1 MDKSVVTAQ
10 VTTLFLIMAVG
21 FIARKQKILTPDLT
35 KGFSDLLLNITSPF
49 LALSSFQ
56 FAFSRDMLAAAGM
69 VLVFALVVHVAG
81 ILVGKILFARFPD
94 ATGKILRFITI
105 FSNCG
110 FMGYPVIGSIFGQ
123 RGIFLTSIYV
133 AVFTT
138 FIWTYGVFIFTGK
151 ADRRSL
157 IGALLNPG
165 IIAVFLGMLL
175 FLFSLKLPLPVAQTL
190 QAVGSMTTPLSMII
204 VGSMLTEVK
213 PGDLFSGWAIYY
225 GALLRLLIL
234 PFVTLFILKGIGF
247 KGILLGVCVLT
258 VAMPAAAI
266 SVPLAESNRGD
277 VFFASRIVFLTTILS
292 VVTIPMVIWLI

>member
-1 MDKSVVTAQ
+1 MDKSVVIIQ
-10 VTTLFLIMAVG
+10 VATLFLIMTVG
-21 FIARKQKILTPDLT
+21 FIARKRNILNPAIN
-35 KGFSDLLLNITSPF
+35 KGLSDLLLNITSPF

-56 FAFSRDMLAAAGM
+56 FAFSRDMLSAAGM
-69 VLVFALVVHVAG
+69 VLVFAIIIHVAG
-81 ILVGKILFARFPD
+81 ILVGKILFARFND

-110 FMGYPVIGSIFGQ
+110 FMGYPVIGSLFGQ

-133 AVFTT
+133 AVFTA
-138 FIWTYGVFIFTGK
+138 FIWTYGVFVFTGK

-157 IGALLNPG
+157 AAALLNPG

-190 QAVGSMTTPLSMII
+190 QAVGAMTTPISMII
-204 VGSMLTEVK
+204 VGSMLADVK
-213 PGDLFSGWAIYY
+213 AGDLFSGWAIYY
-225 GALLRLLIL
+225 GALIRLLIL
-234 PFVTLFILKGIGF
+234 PVVTLFILKGIGF

-277 VFFASRIVFLTTILS
+277 VFFASRTVFLTTILS
-292 VVTIPMVIWLI
+292 VLTIPMVILLI

>member
-10 VTTLFLIMAVG
+10 VVTLFLIMAVG

>member
-10 VTTLFLIMAVG
+10 VATLFLIMAVG